1 MPRIHLGE
9 RPSKVSI
16 LTLLLDIKG
25 RMPGDHARWYRIV
38 VRGEIGSLLAGSL
51 REIEVTSFRGWTSI
65 TACVRDVSEFYGL
78 LDRLEE
84 FALRVVSVNELAG
97 RDGASAG
104 GPGQP
109 GERWLAGAA
118 SHDTAVLEPSLSLA
132 GDTGE
137 PIGLDMRSRPL
148 VRLAGLVASSA
159 GEKSAAYRWHVNQA
173 LDRGVTIDEI
183 AGVLMALLP
192 TVGTARVTV
201 AASAI
206 RAALDRL

>member
-1 MPRIHLGE
+1 M
-9 RPSKVSI
+9 
-16 LTLLLDIKG
+16 
-25 RMPGDHARWYRIV
+25 
-38 VRGEIGSLLAGSL
+38 
-51 REIEVTSFRGWTSI
+51 
-65 TACVRDVSEFYGL
+65 
-78 LDRLEE
+78 
-84 FALRVVSVNELAG
+84 
-97 RDGASAG
+97 
-104 GPGQP
+104 
-109 GERWLAGAA
+109 AGAA

-132 GDTGE
+132 EDAGE
-137 PIGLDMRSRPL
+137 TMGLDMRSRPL
-148 VRLAGLVASSA
+148 VRLAGLVASGA